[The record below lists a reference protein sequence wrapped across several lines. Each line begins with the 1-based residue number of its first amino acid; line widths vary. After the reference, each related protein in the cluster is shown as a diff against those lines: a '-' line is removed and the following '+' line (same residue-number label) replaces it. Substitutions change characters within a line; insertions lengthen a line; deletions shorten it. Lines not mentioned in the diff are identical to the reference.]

1 MNRKAPR
8 PEDLEYMGESAAALL
23 EQSPRGARLIL
34 WLVALFV
41 ALFLGWAAIAEL
53 DEVTRGG
60 GKVIPS
66 RQVQVVQNLEG
77 GIVSEI
83 LVREGET
90 VDPGA
95 ILLRIDDTR
104 FASSLR
110 ESDIRLN
117 VLKAKSARLQA
128 EAEGTDFVPPADVQK
143 AHPELV
149 ERERRL
155 YESRRIE
162 LESNLAIL
170 RQQMEQRRQEVS
182 ELESRRAHL
191 EQGLAL
197 VGREISMNRP
207 LVQQG
212 VVSEVELLRLEREA
226 NQIRSELS
234 STRLSIPRGV
244 SRLDEAKRKLEEA
257 ELSFRSQARLELS
270 SVQGELS
277 GLAESSVA
285 LEDRVRRTQVRA
297 PVRGIV
303 KQLRVNTVGG
313 VVQPGMDLVEIVPL
327 EDTLLVEARIR
338 PSDIAFIHPGQK
350 AVVKFSAYDYSI
362 YGGLEGEVDHIS
374 ADTLESEDES
384 YYLVRVRTDRNFLG
398 RAEAPLPI
406 IPGMTASVDILTGKK
421 TLLHYLLKPV
431 LRARE
436 YALTER

>member
-1 MNRKAPR
+1 MSRRSPR
-8 PEDLEYMGESAAALL
+8 PEDLDYMGESSAALL

-34 WLVALFV
+34 WLLALFV

-77 GIVSEI
+77 GIVSEL

-90 VDPGA
+90 VEPGE

-110 ESDIRLN
+110 ESDVRLA
-117 VLKAKSARLQA
+117 VLKARQARLQA
-128 EAEGTDFVPPADVQK
+128 EAEGADFVPPEEVQK
-143 AHPELV
+143 TFPALV
-149 ERERRL
+149 EQEQRL
-155 YESRRIE
+155 YESRGIE
-162 LESNLAIL
+162 LENNLAIL
-170 RQQMEQRRQEVS
+170 RQQVEQRRQEVT

-191 EQGLAL
+191 EQALAL
-197 VGREISMNRP
+197 VGREIAMNRP

-226 NQIRSELS
+226 NQIRGDLS
-234 STRLSIPRGV
+234 ATRLSIPRGT

-257 ELSFRSQARLELS
+257 ELSFRNQARLELNT
-270 SVQGELS
+270 VMGELS
-277 GLAESSVA
+277 GLSESSVA

-303 KQLRVNTVGG
+303 KQLMVNTVGG

-327 EDTLLVEARIR
+327 EDT
-338 PSDIAFIHPGQK
+338 
-350 AVVKFSAYDYSI
+350 
-362 YGGLEGEVDHIS
+362 
-374 ADTLESEDES
+374 
-384 YYLVRVRTDRNFLG
+384 
-398 RAEAPLPI
+398 
-406 IPGMTASVDILTGKK
+406 
-421 TLLHYLLKPV
+421 
-431 LRARE
+431 
-436 YALTER
+436 